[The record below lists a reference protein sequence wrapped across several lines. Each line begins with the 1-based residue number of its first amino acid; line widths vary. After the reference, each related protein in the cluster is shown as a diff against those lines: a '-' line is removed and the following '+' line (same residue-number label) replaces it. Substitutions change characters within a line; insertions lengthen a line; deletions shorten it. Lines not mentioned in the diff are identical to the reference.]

1 MAERPTRLRRWL
13 TYGAAAFVLVLAIA
27 AYVFRDDIF
36 RTALD
41 PKVPFQTYEPP
52 KAPDYGSRNAWSLLP
67 TEPGA
72 WTQADPPAD
81 VFFVSPTTYEG
92 GRHWNSPIG
101 EEKAERYFRRVMAP
115 NYAGPFV
122 RVGRIFAPR
131 YRQASLYTLLTL
143 RDDARDA
150 RRFAYGDV
158 ANAFRAF
165 RDRYNKGRPFVIVG
179 VEQGATLA
187 ARLVAEEVAPNGELK
202 RRMAAAYLVEG
213 VVADDAPPGQPCA
226 TPTQTGCVAAWVSA
240 FEGDLERGQ
249 DIQNRS
255 LIWGAGGQLEN
266 LQPHRPLCFNPLLG
280 AISNAAAPARLN
292 LGAANA
298 TGLEWGARP
307 AFLTRQ
313 VGAQCQNGVLR
324 ISRPK
329 SQAFKPIGS
338 WADRQKAPGYNLF
351 YADLEADAERR
362 VKALLADPDLP
373 RPAPPI
379 VTSTPVAASPI
390 KRID

>member
-1 MAERPTRLRRWL
+1 MAERPLRRWL
-13 TYGAAAFVLVLAIA
+13 TYAGIAFGVVVLVAAF
-27 AYVFRDDIF
+27 VFRDDIL
-36 RTALD
+36 RTSLD

-52 KAPDYGSRNAWSLLP
+52 PAPDYGRREAWALLP
-67 TEPGA
+67 TTPA
-72 WTQADPPAD
+72 VWTAAEPPAD

-101 EEKAERYFRRVMAP
+101 EAKSDRYFRRVIAP

-150 RRFAYGDV
+150 RKFAYDDV
-158 ANAFRAF
+158 ARAFRAF
-165 RDRYNKGRPFVIVG
+165 RDRYSKGRPFVIVG
-179 VEQGATLA
+179 VEQGATMA
-187 ARLVAEEVAPNGELK
+187 ARLIAEEIMPNADLK
-202 RRMAAAYLVEG
+202 RRMAAAYLIEG
-213 VVADDAPPGQPCA
+213 VVSDDAPPGPPCA
-226 TPTQTGCVAAWVSA
+226 TPRQTGCVAAWVSA

-249 DIQNRS
+249 DIQDRS
-255 LIWGAGGQLEN
+255 LIWAAGEQLEN
-266 LQPHRPLCFNPLLG
+266 LKPHRPLCFNPLLG
-280 AISNAAAPARLN
+280 AVSNAVAPARLN
-292 LGAANA
+292 VGAANA

-313 VGAQCQNGVLR
+313 VGAHCENGVLR
-324 ISRPK
+324 ITRAK
-329 SQAFKPIGS
+329 SQAFKATGS

-362 VKALLADPDLP
+362 VKALLADPNLP
-373 RPAPPI
+373 KPAPPI
-379 VTSTPVAASPI
+379 VTSQAVATSPI